1 MATASPDA
9 LTALRTAISKGV
21 DPKLKSSDGQDLA
34 NEDLSKA
41 ATLQI
46 TLDAEPTSL
55 KLDDLTRYEAKAP
68 TPKQLNL
75 REVYNCWLT
84 RDLKV
89 TDYITVS
96 DEREIFNLKFVDR
109 ADLLSWL
116 RGESDESDNLIG
128 GEKKSAEVSDAQD
141 KAKPS
146 APVKREPDAELEKIY
161 EKERALVNHNSVL
174 RGTKTIDFSMVS
186 KECQRS
192 IIMAFKSKQSS
203 SSSSS
208 SSVRRNRSG
217 EPINQV
223 SKSSSS
229 GRGKDPIIL
238 LSPSASALLNMTNVK
253 PFLEEAQFI
262 PMMKGSGTA
271 NLQMITRNSPRLG
284 HFKFVVVDSVDRF
297 TRPEYWDRVVAVFV
311 TGQAWQFKQYL
322 WSDPNILFQKVA
334 GFCLTFA
341 GDPVPPAVQQWN
353 VDIVPID
360 RNQRFR
366 DREVSEMIWGK
377 IEKWMIAKGWNP
389 RFRR

>member
-1 MATASPDA
+1 MARASPDA
-9 LTALRTAISKGV
+9 LTVLRRAISKGV

-34 NEDLSKA
+34 NDDLSKA

-46 TLDAEPTSL
+46 ILDAEPTSL
-55 KLDDLTRYEAKAP
+55 TLDDLTRYEAKAP

-89 TDYITVS
+89 TDYITLS
-96 DEREIFNLKFVDR
+96 DERGIFNLKFVDR

-128 GEKKSAEVSDAQD
+128 SEKKSAEVSTAQD

-146 APVKREPDAELEKIY
+146 VPVKREPDAELEKIY
-161 EKERALVNHNSVL
+161 EKERALVNHNSAL

-192 IIMAFKSKQSS
+192 IIMAFKSKQS

-253 PFLEEAQFI
+253 PFLEEAQFV

-284 HFKFVVVDSVDRF
+284 QFKFVVVDSVDRF